1 MKVSNIKKNFNTIN
15 GEIEAIKNIDLDIKD
30 GEFICLVGPSGCGKS
45 TLLSILANLEEA
57 SFGEISYNSSNPK
70 IGYMLQDSAL
80 FDHLTI
86 MDNACLGL
94 KILGLYN

>member
-45 TLLSILANLEEA
+45 TVLSILANLEEA
-57 SFGEISYNSSNPK
+57 SLVICY
-70 IGYMLQDSAL
+70 
-80 FDHLTI
+80 
-86 MDNACLGL
+86 
-94 KILGLYN
+94 KILLYLII